1 MDARC
6 LFPQADWST
15 PLSGGAQAR
24 GSWMLLEGRGL
35 APNQETLGGGSE
47 CGHLRSP
54 GQRSQLT
61 PPELGARVVSPY
73 CLREAPV
80 VVLRSPARAPCL
92 SGSQAAF
99 CAPPAGDTTPQP
111 LQALP
116 RQPTAVLLAGSDLR
130 SALFSPLVSLPLR
143 DLPGTIP
150 PSRLPPRAAG
160 PIPIP
165 FAFFFFL
172 SCLVIWGF
180 SCLLE
185 VFLPAFST
193 CSVRIVP
200 YVDVSLMC
208 LWDLDPTSHVPTFD
222 SISLL
227 LKNPHYRGFLLL

>member
-1 MDARC
+1 MDA
-6 LFPQADWST
+6 
-15 PLSGGAQAR
+15 SGRAGVGAQSGNPR
-24 GSWMLLEGRGL
+24 R
-35 APNQETLGGGSE
+35 
-47 CGHLRSP
+47 R
-54 GQRSQLT
+54 QRVRP
-61 PPELGARVVSPY
+61 PPESGTAVAANTPGARVVSPY

-165 FAFFFFL
+165 FAFFFF
-172 SCLVIWGF
+172 S
-180 SCLLE
+180 
-185 VFLPAFST
+185 FLPGYMGIFLPLGSLSASIQYVFCKN
-193 CSVRIVP
+193 CSICRCKF
-200 YVDVSLMC
+200 DVSVG
-208 LWDLDPTSHVPTFD
+208 S
-222 SISLL
+222 
-227 LKNPHYRGFLLL
+227 